1 MTNVQVSEAGSAT
14 DGIDALVADPDF
26 ELAVQF
32 LELNSMRAEG
42 VLSEEEFATWAADL
56 LPPS

>member
-1 MTNVQVSEAGSAT
+1 MTNAQVSETTTA
-14 DGIDALVADPDF
+14 DASSLVADPDF

>member
-1 MTNVQVSEAGSAT
+1 MTNAQVSESIAADQDS
-14 DGIDALVADPDF
+14 LVGDPDF

>member
-1 MTNVQVSEAGSAT
+1 MTNVQVSESIAADQDS
-14 DGIDALVADPDF
+14 LVADPDF